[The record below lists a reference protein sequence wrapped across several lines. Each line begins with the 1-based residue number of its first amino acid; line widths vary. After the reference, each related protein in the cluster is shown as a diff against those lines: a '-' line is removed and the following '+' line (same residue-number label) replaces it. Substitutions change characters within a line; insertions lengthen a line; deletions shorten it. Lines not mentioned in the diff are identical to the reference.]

1 MNTNAYGA
9 MRPFSINRYRF
20 HYCRSTSNGVKPY
33 GMKCPNRAKKAG
45 KQNLWEGTQN
55 GDVLDSKHM

>member
-20 HYCRSTSNGVKPY
+20 HQHRSVSHVGSQY
-33 GMKCPNRAKKAG
+33 GMICPNRVKNASKE
-45 KQNLWEGTQN
+45 NLWEGKQN
-55 GDVLDSKHM
+55 GDVLDSKHL